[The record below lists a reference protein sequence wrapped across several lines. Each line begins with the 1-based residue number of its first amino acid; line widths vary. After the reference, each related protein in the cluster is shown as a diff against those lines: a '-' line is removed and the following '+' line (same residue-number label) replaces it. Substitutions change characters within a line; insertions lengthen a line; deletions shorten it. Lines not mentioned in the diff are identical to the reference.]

1 MYLRRATDFPPTVA
15 DQKAKRLAIAAL
27 EPVMAL
33 LDQAAETEDGEQ
45 YQALI
50 AAAHKT
56 GAAMMLVLEQ

>member
-15 DQKAKRLAIAAL
+15 DQQATRLAIAVL

-56 GAAMMLVLEQ
+56 GAAMMVVLDQ